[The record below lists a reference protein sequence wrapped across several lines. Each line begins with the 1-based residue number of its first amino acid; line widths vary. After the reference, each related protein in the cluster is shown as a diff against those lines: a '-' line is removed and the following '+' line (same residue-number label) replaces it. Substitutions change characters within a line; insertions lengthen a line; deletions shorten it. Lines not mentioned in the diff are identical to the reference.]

1 MLDFNGNELFFFCGL
16 MMLVVT
22 GKVGD
27 LTMAL
32 SDLVW
37 EDMVAG
43 PETHRL
49 KVPYV

>member
-1 MLDFNGNELFFFCGL
+1 M
-16 MMLVVT
+16 VVT
-22 GKVGD
+22 GKVGE

-43 PETHRL
+43 PETQRL
-49 KVPYV
+49 SVPY